1 MTQPDEL
8 LPDRIWVGNENKDL
22 RFRHD
27 AETEKYLGPATEY
40 IRATP
45 RIDDQVDVE
54 ALIIDLVKILN
65 EARCLSKR
73 TVGNYELANRLKG
86 YITAHYNLT
95 RKD

>member
-8 LPDRIWVGNENKDL
+8 PPDRIWVGNENKDL

-40 IRATP
+40 IRAAP

-54 ALIIDLVKILN
+54 AL
-65 EARCLSKR
+65 KR
-73 TVGNYELANRLKG
+73 ELYRAMQHTRLGATDGEKADALKD